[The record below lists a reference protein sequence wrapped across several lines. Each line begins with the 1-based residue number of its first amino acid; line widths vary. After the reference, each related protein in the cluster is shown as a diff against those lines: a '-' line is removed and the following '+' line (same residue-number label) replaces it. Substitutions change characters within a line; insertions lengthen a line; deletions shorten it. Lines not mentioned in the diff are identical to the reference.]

1 MRYNTGMDPSVKKFL
16 EMMAAERGAAANTIY
31 AYASDL
37 AEFGRNI
44 GKREILEASKANI
57 RAYLH
62 DLEAR
67 GVSAKTQ
74 ARKFSTI
81 SGFFLF
87 ALSEGLIKEN
97 PASGIFAPKA
107 GKSLPKYLSREETE
121 KIIAAAREANGAKGL
136 RLDFMLELLYATG
149 LRVSELVSL
158 PKNSIIKDEMLSVT
172 GKGSKERLVPLNSA
186 AISKMKKYAAVRRG
200 ESKYLFP
207 SSGASGHL
215 TRGAFFKQVK
225 EAAARAEID
234 PKRVSPHVF
243 RHSFASHLL
252 ENGADLRAVQA
263 MLGHSNI
270 ATTQIYTHIMD
281 RRLKEAVGKNHPL
294 ARRGRCAD

>member
-1 MRYNTGMDPSVKKFL
+1 MNPSVKKFL
-16 EMMAAERGAAANTIY
+16 EMMAAERGAAANTIS

-37 AEFGRNI
+37 AEFERGLGARD
-44 GKREILEASKANI
+44 ILATSKADI
-57 RAYLH
+57 KAHLSG
-62 DLEAR
+62 LEAR

-87 ALSEGLIKEN
+87 ALSEGMAKEN
-97 PASGIFAPKA
+97 PTSGVFAPKI
-107 GKSLPKYLSREETE
+107 GKSLPKYLSREEVE
-121 KIIAAAREANGAKGL
+121 KIIAVARRGDGEKAA

-158 PKNSIIKDEMLSVT
+158 LKNSIVKNETLSVI
-172 GKGSKERLVPLNSA
+172 GKGGKERMVPLNSA
-186 AISKMKKYAAVRRG
+186 AIGKMKKYMAVRRG
-200 ESKYLFP
+200 ESKYMFP
-207 SSGASGHL
+207 SSGVSGHL

-225 EAAARAEID
+225 DAAAKAGID
-234 PKRVSPHVF
+234 AARVSPHVF

-252 ENGADLRAVQA
+252 ENGADLRAVQT
-263 MLGHSNI
+263 MLGHSDI

-281 RRLKEAVGKNHPL
+281 RRLKEAVSENHPL
-294 ARRGRCAD
+294 ARRRRR